1 MSFRGT
7 SWTVSW
13 DPGTESGH
21 FLLFPQPCWCKY
33 ATSNPACDSGVCLY
47 CTEQESGTRHAR
59 PQPLFRCLDHCIR
72 QMMKRHVHP
81 STFYW
86 NCTTLGGWFIC
97 MCALYISV
105 HLLKLK
111 QHPSTINQVSAFIFC
126 GQSANFGLLCPSSRL
141 ISETFERT
149 RRFSGHYLMFF
160 DCLRA
165 RLALHGIG
173 LTRSID

>member
-1 MSFRGT
+1 MLLPIQRAIQECVC
-7 SWTVSW
+7 TVRNRSLAQ
-13 DPGTESGH
+13 DMQD
-21 FLLFPQPCWCKY
+21 L
-33 ATSNPACDSGVCLY
+33 NP
-47 CTEQESGTRHAR
+47 
-59 PQPLFRCLDHCIR
+59 CLDVWSDCIR

-81 STFYW
+81 STLYW
-86 NCTTLGGWFIC
+86 KCTTLGGLIIC
-97 MCALYISV
+97 MCALYISI

-141 ISETFERT
+141 ISERFERT

-173 LTRSID
+173 LTRLID